1 MATIKLNGVFENF
14 IETEWDLN
22 VLSIL
27 EMFEAIEANSNK
39 LISTLGVLGEY
50 ITHFVVYLDGEI
62 VPPEYINSPILKK
75 DSKIEV
81 VPLIFG
87 SGTLIMGII
96 LMVVSMGI
104 QMLITKML
112 TPKSP
117 TDVKTVS
124 RLFSGYENVSMR
136 NVVIPIGYGR
146 VKISSIIISND
157 VSFFYSGFDGFGSI
171 GRQNRKGVSKLSE
184 LGFYEINQKTK
195 GWI

>member
-1 MATIKLNGVFENF
+1 
-14 IETEWDLN
+14 
-22 VLSIL
+22 
-27 EMFEAIEANSNK
+27 
-39 LISTLGVLGEY
+39 
-50 ITHFVVYLDGEI
+50 
-62 VPPEYINSPILKK
+62 
-75 DSKIEV
+75 
-81 VPLIFG
+81 
-87 SGTLIMGII
+87 MGII

-157 VSFFYSGFDGFGSI
+157 VSFFYSGFDGFGSV
-171 GRQNRKGVSKLSE
+171 GKQKRKGVSKLSE

>member
-1 MATIKLNGVFENF
+1 MANIKLNGVFENF
-14 IETEWDLN
+14 IETEWNLN
-22 VLSIL
+22 VSSVL

-50 ITHFVVYLDGEI
+50 ISHFIVYLDGEI

-87 SGTLIMGII
+87 SGTLIMGIV
-96 LMVVSMGI
+96 LMVISMGI

-124 RLFSGYENVSMR
+124 RLFTSYENVSMR
-136 NVVIPIGYGR
+136 NVVIPVGYGR
-146 VKISSIIISND
+146 LKISSIVISNNVLFSY
-157 VSFFYSGFDGFGSI
+157 VSPNRSGETEVNVSRLSDLLGS
-171 GRQNRKGVSKLSE
+171 GLTTTLEFR
-184 LGFYEINQKTK
+184 
-195 GWI
+195 W

>member
-1 MATIKLNGVFENF
+1 MVNIKLNGIFENF
-14 IETEWDLN
+14 IDTEWNLN
-22 VLSIL
+22 VSSVL

-50 ITHFVVYLDGEI
+50 ISHFIVYLDGEI

-96 LMVVSMGI
+96 LMVISMGI

-124 RLFSGYENVSMR
+124 RLFTSYENVSMR
-136 NVVIPIGYGR
+136 NVVIPVGYGR
-146 VKISSIIISND
+146 LKISSIVISNNVLFSY
-157 VSFFYSGFDGFGSI
+157 VSPNRSGETEVNVSRLSDLLGS
-171 GRQNRKGVSKLSE
+171 GLTTTLEFR
-184 LGFYEINQKTK
+184 
-195 GWI
+195 W